1 MADMLL
7 TIQHNGQ
14 IFSPPVKDDIQ
25 IEWERTGVPGKLT
38 FTTVKAPKDDV
49 EFTEGDQVCF
59 YYDENLIFVGYVFTK
74 SCSRDHHIKVT
85 AYDQL
90 RYFKNKFS
98 YVFEKKRAD
107 QILRALCN
115 DFNLEVG
122 SIANTGYVIP
132 AIAEENSTAFDIVLK
147 VLEDTLTNTGNMF
160 VLYDDAGKITLRNS
174 ASMVNNTLIDDETA
188 ENFDYSS
195 SIDSQTYNNITL
207 YYKDDDNKITL
218 YNAGNAAKTS
228 QWGMLRYFEATTI
241 PTSAQSKANKLLD
254 LYCRKTRT
262 LTIKNAFGVTSVR
275 PGCLVPVRL
284 DLGDIQT
291 NNYMMVEKAIHK
303 FKKDYYTME
312 LTLEGAWEDDTVVND
327 MYPNQPGYNASTA
340 STSKGSGGSS
350 KSSSGTTCTVS
361 VRGGRYIASK
371 PTVFTVNKG
380 SYASFTMAVAAPVG
394 SANSPVS
401 LTGYTVVQMAKD
413 AEGNYKVIAEERRSH
428 HGDPNLIRG
437 KFKAVGDIA
446 EVTPIGTYK
455 AYDPTNPRYD

>member
-38 FTTVKAPKDDV
+38 FTTVKAPEDDV

-59 YYDENLIFVGYVFTK
+59 YYDEDLIFVGYVFIK

-174 ASMVNNTLIDDETA
+174 ANMVNNTLIDDETA

-350 KSSSGTTCTVS
+350 KSSDGTCTVS
-361 VRGGRYIASK
+361 IRNKFFYGSIWANGSPSIITVKKGEYAGFTFELLVDSKSLPNDTPNGRI
-371 PTVFTVNKG
+371 
-380 SYASFTMAVAAPVG
+380 
-394 SANSPVS
+394 
-401 LTGYTVVQMAKD
+401 TGYQVKQMSKD
-413 AEGNYKVIAEERRSH
+413 ANGNYKVVSTEVRSH
-428 HGDPNLIRG
+428 YGDPHFLRG
-437 KFKAVGDIA
+437 KFKVVGDIA
-446 EVTPIGTYK
+446 EVSPMIS
-455 AYDPTNPRYD
+455 R